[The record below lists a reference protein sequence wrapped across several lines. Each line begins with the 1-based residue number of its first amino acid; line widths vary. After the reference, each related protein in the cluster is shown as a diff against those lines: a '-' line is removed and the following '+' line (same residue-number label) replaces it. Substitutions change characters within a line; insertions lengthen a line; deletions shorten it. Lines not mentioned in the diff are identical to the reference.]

1 MREWFLSREP
11 REQII
16 LGAGLVAAVII
27 VFWGLVWL
35 PLANGAADLRAS
47 VDQKSRL
54 LVDLQRAA
62 ALAPA
67 DAGAAPAQ
75 GATQSMVVL
84 VDSTS
89 RQHGIAGAFTR
100 TRPDGADGINVTFQD
115 APFDALLGWI
125 VALRSGYGVDVE
137 SASFNGSRSAG
148 LVSGQ
153 VLLRRR

>member
-1 MREWFLSREP
+1 VREWFLSREP
-11 REQII
+11 RERA
-16 LGAGLVAAVII
+16 LLAVGMVAAAII
-27 VFWGLVWL
+27 VFWSLVWE
-35 PLANGAADLRAS
+35 PLDRGATELRAS

-54 LVDLQRAA
+54 LVDLERAA

-67 DAGAAPAQ
+67 DGAAPAQ
-75 GATQSMVVL
+75 AAAQSMVVL

-89 RQHGIAGAFTR
+89 RQHGLAGAFTR

-125 VALRSGYGVDVE
+125 VALRSGYGIDVE
-137 SASFNGSRSAG
+137 SASFNGSRTSG